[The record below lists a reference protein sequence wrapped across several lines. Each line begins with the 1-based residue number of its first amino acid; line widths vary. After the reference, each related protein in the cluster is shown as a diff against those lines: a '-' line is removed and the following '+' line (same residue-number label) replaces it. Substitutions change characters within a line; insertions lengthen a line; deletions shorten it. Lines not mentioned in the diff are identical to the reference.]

1 MAWLDLGSVFPIT
14 HGVAKGIAISY
25 IFSRR
30 LPEEKNLPTLPW
42 DLPTLPRDL
51 PMLPQVGRESTSL

>member
-30 LPEEKNLPTLPW
+30 LPEEKNLPTLP
-42 DLPTLPRDL
+42 RDL